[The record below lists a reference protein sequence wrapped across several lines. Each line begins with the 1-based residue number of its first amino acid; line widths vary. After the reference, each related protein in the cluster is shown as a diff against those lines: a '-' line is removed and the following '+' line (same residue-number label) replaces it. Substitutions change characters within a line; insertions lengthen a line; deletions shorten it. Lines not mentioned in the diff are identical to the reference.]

1 MLINHLIKC
10 CMTNQNH
17 APRFAYIAPT
27 YSQAKKIA
35 WDYLKFYTKGLPQ
48 TKYNETELRADFFN
62 GSRIQLLS
70 AENPDSIRGIYLD
83 GVVCDEA
90 SQINRELVDEVLR
103 PALSD
108 RKGWMTLCSTPKGMN
123 NIFYELYLKAQSD
136 KDWFLYTAKASETG
150 LVDKEE
156 LEAALKVMGTATYNQ
171 EFECSFIG
179 NVKGSIYGDII
190 TKLEDERRIARVPH
204 DPSYSV
210 NTAWDLGYND
220 STAIIF
226 YQSVGHA
233 VNIID
238 YYENNNQAFPHYAQI
253 LKEKD
258 YNYSEHIGPHDL
270 EQTDFTTGRTKRE
283 VAYQIGLRFRIAPK
297 INIEDG
303 IHAVKMLLPRCNID
317 VDNC

>member
-1 MLINHLIKC
+1 MKVTIPYTPRKHQGYIHEQIEKFRYSLLCCHRRFGKTVMLINHLIKC

-136 KDWFLYTAKASETG
+136 KDWFLYTAKASET
-150 LVDKEE
+150 LS
-156 LEAALKVMGTATYNQ
+156 L
-171 EFECSFIG
+171 I
-179 NVKGSIYGDII
+179 
-190 TKLEDERRIARVPH
+190 
-204 DPSYSV
+204 
-210 NTAWDLGYND
+210 
-220 STAIIF
+220 
-226 YQSVGHA
+226 
-233 VNIID
+233 
-238 YYENNNQAFPHYAQI
+238 
-253 LKEKD
+253 
-258 YNYSEHIGPHDL
+258 HI
-270 EQTDFTTGRTKRE
+270 
-283 VAYQIGLRFRIAPK
+283 
-297 INIEDG
+297 
-303 IHAVKMLLPRCNID
+303 
-317 VDNC
+317 